1 VLALAVICFGKAFVL
16 TPTLPDSDGTLRE
29 HYQKQVEYRRTSLT
43 RLVPEIDQLKLGS
56 YLFEVID
63 SKQAKVLRRVIS
75 EVYSELRTD
84 SDFQDSN
91 SALDMAYEDIF
102 LLKRD
107 PLHFY
112 EYRPENAQGDVLI
125 FLHGSLG
132 KFKGYVWS
140 LKETADASGMAI
152 LAPTYGM
159 GNWQH
164 DKGCSRVAQMRA
176 YCQNEEALNNKRLFL
191 GGISN
196 GGRGCLRAVQQF
208 GNTFTGI
215 SLISPVMED
224 HLINSASFQLRSPNL
239 PFLILHGT
247 RDRRIPIDFVRRSIK
262 LLDNR
267 GANVD
272 LRSWESEDH
281 FLMFHRRDEL
291 ENVLT
296 PWIQSQESAGETSEN
311 L

>member
-1 VLALAVICFGKAFVL
+1 MLALAVICFGKAFVL
-16 TPTLPDSDGTLRE
+16 TPTLPDSDATFRE

-56 YLFEVID
+56 YLFID
-63 SKQAKVLRRVIS
+63 SKQAKVLRRVIC
-75 EVYSELRTD
+75 EVSSELRTD
-84 SDFQDSN
+84 SDFQDSS
-91 SALDMAYEDIF
+91 SALGMAYDA
-102 LLKRD
+102 
-107 PLHFY
+107 Y

-132 KFKGYVWS
+132 NFKGYVWS
-140 LKETADASGMAI
+140 LKETADASGMTI
-152 LAPTYGM
+152 LATSYGM

-164 DKGCSRVAQMRA
+164 DEGCSRLAQMRA

-224 HLINSASFQLRSPNL
+224 HLINSTSFQLRSPNL

-247 RDRRIPIDFVRRSIK
+247 RDRRIPIDFVRRSMK
-262 LLDNR
+262 LLENR